1 MKVVKTIKEMKEIV
15 RGWKQKGLSVGFVPT
30 MGYLHEGH
38 QSLIKLA
45 RENDKIVVSIFV
57 NPIQF
62 GLGEDLEDYPRNFER
77 DCQICRENEVDLIFY
92 PELSEMYD
100 RDFSTFVEVEGLTE
114 ELCGLSRPGH
124 FRGVCTVVNKLFHI
138 VNPDRAYLGQK
149 DAQQL
154 AVIKRMVRDLA
165 MDVEV
170 IGAPIIR
177 EEDGLAMSS
186 RNKYLSIEERS
197 AALILSKT
205 LKLAEDL
212 VKNGEKDADVIVSA
226 MKNNIERSPLA
237 RIDYVKIVTADSM
250 KVVKYIDQA
259 VLIAVAVMIGET
271 RLIDNFIYDTRKF

>member
-62 GLGEDLEDYPRNFER
+62 GRGEDLEHYPRNFER
-77 DCQICRENEVDLIFY
+77 DCQVCRENEVDLIFY
-92 PELSEMYD
+92 PELTEMYD

-114 ELCGLSRPGH
+114 ELCGRSRPGH

-138 VNPDRAYLGQK
+138 VNPDRAYFGQK

-154 AVIKRMVRDLA
+154 AIIKRMVRDLS
-165 MDVEV
+165 MDIEV

-186 RNKYLSIEERS
+186 RNQYLSKEERS
-197 AALILSKT
+197 AALIINKT
-205 LKLAEDL
+205 LKIGENLL
-212 VKNGEKDADVIVSA
+212 KNGERDADVIVSE

-250 KVVKYIDQA
+250 KVVKCIDQPI
-259 VLIAVAVMIGET
+259 LLAVAVMIGET
-271 RLIDNFIYDTRKF
+271 RLIDNFIYDARKF

>member
-62 GLGEDLEDYPRNFER
+62 GPGEDLEDYPRNFER
-77 DCQICRENEVDLIFY
+77 DCQVCRENEVDLIFY
-92 PELSEMYD
+92 PEISEMYD

-114 ELCGLSRPGH
+114 ELCGRSRPGH

-138 VNPDRAYLGQK
+138 VNPDKAYFGQK

-154 AVIKRMVRDLA
+154 AIIKRMVRDLS

-170 IGAPIIR
+170 IGAAIIR

-186 RNKYLSIEERS
+186 RNQYLTKEERS

-205 LKLAEDL
+205 LKLAENL
-212 VKNGEKDADVIVSA
+212 VKNGERDADVIVSA
-226 MKNNIERSPLA
+226 MINNIERSPLA
-237 RIDYVKIVTADSM
+237 TIDYVKIVTEDSM
-250 KVVKYIDQA
+250 KIVKHIDQP

-271 RLIDNFIYDTRKF
+271 RLIDNFIFDVRKF